1 MEVNNP
7 LYKRQGLH
15 VITAIFTV
23 DKGVVKV
30 LLIRRK
36 NEPYKNMWALVGG
49 ALYNNETLL
58 VGAKREIKEK
68 VGIENIDLYTAGIF
82 DKIDR
87 SPVMRMIAIAY
98 IGVIDRYRVKILT
111 KTLKTDDAKWFDIS
125 DIPKL
130 AYDHN
135 DILNSCL
142 EELKK
147 KILDTDVLKS
157 LFVKGFT
164 IPELQK
170 VYETILETK
179 FDRRNFR
186 KKILSLDL
194 ITETD
199 LTENF
204 EGNKLAKV
212 YKFKNNGK
220 SKNVF

>member
-58 VGAKREIKEK
+58 EGAKREIKEK

-142 EELKK
+142 
-147 KILDTDVLKS
+147 
-157 LFVKGFT
+157 T

-204 EGNKLAKV
+204 EGNKPAKV